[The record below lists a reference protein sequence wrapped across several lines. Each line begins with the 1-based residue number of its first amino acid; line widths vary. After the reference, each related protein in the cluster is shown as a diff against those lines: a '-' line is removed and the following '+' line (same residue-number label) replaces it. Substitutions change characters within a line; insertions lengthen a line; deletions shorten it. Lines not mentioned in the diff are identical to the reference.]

1 MSGVAQPATEYSIV
15 ESEPPELMGRN
26 LNSAAHL
33 LSSATAFFFL
43 AFVFAYFYL
52 RSLNNAHLWQPK
64 HVDPSLT
71 LGTLVMALTVAS
83 ALLVRLGV
91 LDHRAARRQQ
101 WRLKGLLA
109 LAVGLLAVVLQFVE
123 WFSAGF
129 GPADGGYASVFI
141 GWTAFNVLFVLG
153 TLFWLENLVATAFR
167 YRRIPSGAPAP
178 VRRPAT
184 RGGSGTTS
192 PIRCRSCGRGS
203 SLCPSTGRSS
213 RGSASSPGSCS
224 TSSEHA
230 TATPWR
236 RIALAL
242 GLVSLL
248 AAFAMPL
255 THKLFTAHMAQ
266 HVLLLAVAPP
276 LLMLTGAR
284 TRLWRSLP
292 RALTHPLC
300 AWTLFNVTMIV
311 WHVPALYDL
320 GAA

>member
-52 RSLNNAHLWQPK
+52 RSLNNGHLWRPK

-101 WRLKGLLA
+101 WRLKGVLA
-109 LAVGLLAVVLQFVE
+109 LAAGLLAVVLQFVE
-123 WFSAGF
+123 WVAAGF

-153 TLFWLENLVATAFR
+153 TLFWLENLLATAFR

-178 VRRPAT
+178 GEA
-184 RGGSGTTS
+184 SGDA
-192 PIRCRSCGRGS
+192 GRLG
-203 SLCPSTGRSS
+203 
-213 RGSASSPGSCS
+213 
-224 TSSEHA
+224 HD
-230 TATPWR
+230 
-236 RIALAL
+236 IADPL
-242 GLVSLL
+242 SLL
-248 AAFAMPL
+248 RPGLESLSFYWAFLAGL
-255 THKLFTAHMAQ
+255 GVFAWI
-266 HVLLLAVAPP
+266 VLYLL
-276 LLMLTGAR
+276 
-284 TRLWRSLP
+284 
-292 RALTHPLC
+292 
-300 AWTLFNVTMIV
+300 
-311 WHVPALYDL
+311 
-320 GAA
+320 